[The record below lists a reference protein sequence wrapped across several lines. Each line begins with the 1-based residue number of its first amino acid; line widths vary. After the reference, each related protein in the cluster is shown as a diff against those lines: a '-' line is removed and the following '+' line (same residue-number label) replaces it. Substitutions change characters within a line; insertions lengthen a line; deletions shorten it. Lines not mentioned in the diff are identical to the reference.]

1 MLRSMGAVP
10 GTDITY
16 RVAGEGPDVVLVH
29 GLGGLFHS
37 WRAFAPLLAATHRVW
52 EIGLPAFD
60 SPTTHARRGNSVDDW
75 VSDLGRFLDHAG
87 LVHPVLVGNSMGG
100 QVVATYADQNPARVP
115 ALVLLGSSGMGEQ
128 REGYSLFPEGAV
140 RRLVKSIEEDVMR
153 AILRTVFADD
163 RYFESEL
170 SDIRAHLSDRRW
182 KLGLLTTARRVRDAT
197 LLPLLPRL
205 RQPTL
210 MVYGDLDR
218 IVPIR
223 FARAA
228 APLLPH
234 GAFVE
239 LPETGHAPQIERPTE
254 TLGHVLSFLAASA
267 DAA

>member
-1 MLRSMGAVP
+1 MITGMGGTVP
-10 GTDITY
+10 GTEITY
-16 RVAGEGPDVVLVH
+16 RVEGEGPDLVLVH

-37 WRAFAPLLAATHRVW
+37 WRAFRPLLAATHRVW

-60 SPTTHARRGNSVDDW
+60 SDTTRARRGNSVEDW
-75 VSDLGRFLDHAG
+75 VSDLGRLIDHAQ
-87 LVHPVLVGNSMGG
+87 LERPVLIGNSMGG
-100 QVVATYADQNPARVP
+100 QVVATYAEAHPARVP
-115 ALVLLGSSGMGEQ
+115 AVVLLGSSGMGEQ

-153 AILRTVFADD
+153 TILRTVFADD
-163 RYFESEL
+163 RFFETEL
-170 SDIRAHLSDRRW
+170 SDIRTHLSDRRW

-205 RQPTL
+205 QQPTL

-234 GAFVE
+234 GELVE
-239 LPETGHAPQIERPTE
+239 LPATGHAPQIERPTE
-254 TLGHVLSFLAASA
+254 THDRVLGFLRPLGL
-267 DAA
+267 